1 MPHHFK
7 VTNKECLK
15 ELAAS
20 NPSAQQ
26 PKLEEDNIELLDMG
40 NDGKLL
46 YRISWTVWWKS
57 ADQLVTVYQDG
68 SDSKTTETIATTRC
82 QYYDWSCKPG
92 SQYKVSVRTKSA
104 CCMPF
109 KRREKFFL
117 TEGTYVYN
125 YACTYLCRSI
135 ARFTHY

>member
-7 VTNKECLK
+7 ATNKERLK

-26 PKLEEDNIELLDMG
+26 PKLEEDNIELLDM
-40 NDGKLL
+40 GKLL

-68 SDSKTTETIATTRC
+68 SDSKTTETTTETTTRC
-82 QYYDWSCKPG
+82 QYSDWSCQPG
-92 SQYKVSVRTKSA
+92 SQYKVSVRTESA

-125 YACTYLCRSI
+125 NACTYLCRSI
-135 ARFTHY
+135 ARFTH